1 MLPAGSFFSS
11 QLFICTLIE
20 AHFSHLV
27 VLLLAS
33 SWLQHPMQE
42 LNSRKFLSPLM
53 VLTFMKFLS
62 PLMVL
67 TFMKFLSPLMVL
79 TFMKFLSPLMV
90 LTFMKFSTRCYYHTA
105 DLFAMGTSFQD
116 VNKQVKYFNYEHSS
130 CSILHMDTH
139 VTVFLFIA
147 MQTGYL

>member
-1 MLPAGSFFSS
+1 MLPAGYFFSS

-20 AHFSHLV
+20 AHFSHSV

-33 SWLQHPMQE
+33 SRLQHPMQE

-53 VLTFMKFLS
+53 VLTFM
-62 PLMVL
+62 
-67 TFMKFLSPLMVL
+67 T
-79 TFMKFLSPLMV
+79 
-90 LTFMKFSTRCYYHTA
+90 FSTRCYYHTA

-116 VNKQVKYFNYEHSS
+116 GNKQVKYFNYEHSL
-130 CSILHMDTH
+130 CSILHMDPH

-147 MQTGYL
+147 MHTGYL